1 MFQKNKRVK
10 LKGEKLQQLNQDIF
24 DRDNSRCVVCGH
36 FVSSE
41 EKFHHEPCGTKKSDE
56 VGKGVVLCM
65 ECHFERHFGKSCLE
79 IKRKVLS
86 YLRNLYEVVHNEV

>member
-1 MFQKNKRVK
+1 MFEKDKRIK

-24 DRDNSRCVVCGH
+24 DRDNNKCVVCGH

-41 EKFHHEPCGTKKSDE
+41 EKFHHEPCGNKKSDE
-56 VGKGVVLCM
+56 INKGVVLCM

-79 IKRKVLS
+79 IKREVLS
-86 YLRNLYEVVHNEV
+86 YLRNLYD